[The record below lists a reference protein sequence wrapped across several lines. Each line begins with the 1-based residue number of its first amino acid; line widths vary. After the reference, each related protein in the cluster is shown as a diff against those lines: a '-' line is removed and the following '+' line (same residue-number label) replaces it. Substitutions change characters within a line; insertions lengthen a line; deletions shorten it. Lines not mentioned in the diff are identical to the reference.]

1 MILFTGA
8 TSEVPIAVFDL
19 LWVEVSEGVDEAL
32 VLEESVERGAL
43 LRCEAGPLVFTL
55 GSKYVQLLMSD
66 VQVSAEDNWF
76 VLRQL

>member
-8 TSEVPIAVFDL
+8 TSEVPIAVFGL
-19 LWVEVSEGVDEAL
+19 LRVEVSEGVDEAL
-32 VLEESVERGAL
+32 VFEESAERGAL
-43 LRCEAGPLVFTL
+43 FGCEAGPLVFTL